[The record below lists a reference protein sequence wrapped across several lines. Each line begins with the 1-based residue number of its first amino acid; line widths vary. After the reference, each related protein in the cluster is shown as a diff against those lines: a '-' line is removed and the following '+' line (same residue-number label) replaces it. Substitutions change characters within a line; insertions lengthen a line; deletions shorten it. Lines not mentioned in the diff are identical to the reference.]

1 MGSYYEKM
9 RDDVKIVEALKSSDT
24 EDDSAVALK
33 RLRPREVKQASQTG
47 GSLKFHE
54 LIEKEEKSREDQKY
68 GKWKF
73 SPIITLPSSIHPPKT
88 IKYLPQNE
96 MIRR

>member
-33 RLRPREVKQASQTG
+33 RLRPREVKQAS
-47 GSLKFHE
+47 
-54 LIEKEEKSREDQKY
+54 
-68 GKWKF
+68 
-73 SPIITLPSSIHPPKT
+73 
-88 IKYLPQNE
+88 
-96 MIRR
+96 